1 MIPAP
6 KGRVGEKGK
15 IMPKP
20 KQQRAAEDAAKEG
33 CFCLK
38 FADDFAIKSAD
49 NAPDLPGPA
58 LPGLQ
63 K

>member
-1 MIPAP
+1 MKTAF
-6 KGRVGEKGK
+6 
-15 IMPKP
+15 
-20 KQQRAAEDAAKEG
+20 RARSCPNNSALRQDAAKEG
-33 CFCLK
+33 CFCPK

-58 LPGLQ
+58 LPGPQ

>member
-1 MIPAP
+1 LAKSRKRFP
-6 KGRVGEKGK
+6 GK
-15 IMPKP
+15 IMP